1 MSDSG
6 NKLTVTDLRYSRGG
20 NILCEGLSFTLAP
33 GELKVIRG
41 ANGSGKST
49 LLQIL
54 AGLRKPD
61 SGQIC
66 WAGGAITEHENYPN
80 LVCYIGHKHG
90 MRPALSVFDNL
101 RFWARMAGGELL
113 LGAAL
118 NFFDLE
124 SLADTPFEALS
135 AGWKQ
140 RVHLARLIISPAPL
154 WLLDEP
160 SSNLDAHATELLQ
173 SLLAT
178 RLERGGMIV
187 MASHARIE
195 GRTEQGSI
203 DLDPV
208 SPHTMSGAV

>member
-6 NKLTVTDLRYSRGG
+6 NKLLVSDLRYSRGG
-20 NILCEGLSFTLAP
+20 TLLCEGLSFGLRP

-54 AGLRKPD
+54 AGLRRAD
-61 SGQIC
+61 SGQVL
-66 WAGGAITEHENYPN
+66 WDNSPITEHELYPN
-80 LVCYIGHKHG
+80 IVCYIGHQHG
-90 MRPALSVFDNL
+90 MRPSLSVFDNL
-101 RFWARMAGGELL
+101 RFWARMYDTDMLL
-113 LGAAL
+113 AAAL

-124 SLADTPFEALS
+124 ALAHLPFEALS

-160 SSNLDAHATELLQ
+160 TSNLDAHASELLQ

-178 RLERGGMIV
+178 RLERGGMII

-195 GRTEQGSI
+195 GRAEQSSI
-203 DLDPV
+203 ELDPV
-208 SPHTMSGAV
+208 MAEQSEAV